1 MDWRLAVGGYR
12 TPDKLR
18 EGVRSRI
25 ADALE
30 RDAELRGA
38 RTARLLLAAGALG
51 IFAAFG
57 MIRIISDHPYGHHP
71 GWHIVFFAA
80 VWSGLL
86 VVMLAIAL
94 LGVRTPLLPLA
105 RAARVAILGLGI
117 AGVCSVLCPDPH
129 FLVWWGKTTAGDVLG
144 AIGGIPLNALC
155 FGAVTTVLFSLIAA
169 LVALGRREET
179 PIRPMLPAAMLLLLL
194 FPGIALQSVG
204 TSWWAFS
211 GWLIGTAVGAYAGIA
226 TAIAIRTRFSFA

>member
-1 MDWRLAVGGYR
+1 MAGRLAVEGHR

-51 IFAAFG
+51 IFAAIG

-71 GWHIVFFAA
+71 GWHVVFFTAI
-80 VWSGLL
+80 WSGLL

-105 RAARVAILGLGI
+105 RASRVAILGLGI
-117 AGVCSVLCPDPH
+117 AGICSVLCPDPH
-129 FLVWWGKTTAGDVLG
+129 FLVWWGKTRAGDALG
-144 AIGGIPLNALC
+144 AIGGVPLSALC
-155 FGAVTTVLFSLIAA
+155 FGAVTTVVFSLIAA
-169 LVALGRREET
+169 LVALGRREA
-179 PIRPMLPAAMLLLLL
+179 PIQPMLPAAMLLLLL

-204 TSWWAFS
+204 TSWWVFS
-211 GWLIGTAVGAYAGIA
+211 SWLVGTGVGAYAGIA
-226 TAIAIRTRFSFA
+226 TAIAMRTRFSFA

>member
-1 MDWRLAVGGYR
+1 VKGHR
-12 TPDKLR
+12 TPDELR
-18 EGVRSRI
+18 ERVRSRI

-30 RDAELRGA
+30 RDTEFRGA

-71 GWHIVFFAA
+71 GWHIVFFTA

-117 AGVCSVLCPDPH
+117 AGICSVLCPDPH
-129 FLVWWGKTTAGDVLG
+129 FLAWWGSTRAGE
-144 AIGGIPLNALC
+144 AIGGIGGVPLSALC
-155 FGAVTTVLFSLIAA
+155 FGAVTTIVFSAVA
-169 LVALGRREET
+169 TLVALGRRQAA

-204 TSWWAFS
+204 TSWWVFS
-211 GWLIGTAVGAYAGIA
+211 SWLVGTAAGAYGGVA
-226 TAIAIRTRFSFA
+226 TAIVMRTRLLSG

>member
-1 MDWRLAVGGYR
+1 MAGHR
-12 TPDKLR
+12 TPEELR
-18 EGVRSRI
+18 ERVRSRI

-30 RDAELRGA
+30 RDTEFRGA

-71 GWHIVFFAA
+71 SWHIVFLTA
-80 VWSGLL
+80 VWAGLL

-94 LGVRTPLLPLA
+94 LGVRTPQLPLA

-117 AGVCSVLCPDPH
+117 AGICSVLCPDPH
-129 FLVWWGKTTAGDVLG
+129 FLVWWSSTRTGEVLG
-144 AIGGIPLNALC
+144 AIGGVPLSALC
-155 FGAVTTVLFSLIAA
+155 FGAVTTVVFSAVATLA
-169 LVALGRREET
+169 ALGRRQS
-179 PIRPMLPAAMLLLLL
+179 PIQPMLPAAMLLLLL

-204 TSWWAFS
+204 TSWWVFS
-211 GWLIGTAVGAYAGIA
+211 SWLVGPAAGGYAGIA
-226 TAIAIRTRFSFA
+226 TAIAMRTRLLSE

>member
-1 MDWRLAVGGYR
+1 VEGHR
-12 TPDKLR
+12 TPDELR
-18 EGVRSRI
+18 EAVRSRI
-25 ADALE
+25 AGALE
-30 RDAELRGA
+30 RDTELRGA

-71 GWHIVFFAA
+71 GWHIVFFTA

-117 AGVCSVLCPDPH
+117 AGICSALCPDPH
-129 FLVWWGKTTAGDVLG
+129 FLVWWGSTRAGEALAV
-144 AIGGIPLNALC
+144 IGGVPLNALC
-155 FGAVTTVLFSLIAA
+155 FGAVTTIVFSAVA
-169 LVALGRREET
+169 TLVALGRRQP
-179 PIRPMLPAAMLLLLL
+179 PIQPMLPAAMLLLLL

-204 TSWWAFS
+204 TSWLIFS
-211 GWLIGTAVGAYAGIA
+211 GWLVGTAAGAYGGVA
-226 TAIAIRTRFSFA
+226 TAIAMRARLLSG